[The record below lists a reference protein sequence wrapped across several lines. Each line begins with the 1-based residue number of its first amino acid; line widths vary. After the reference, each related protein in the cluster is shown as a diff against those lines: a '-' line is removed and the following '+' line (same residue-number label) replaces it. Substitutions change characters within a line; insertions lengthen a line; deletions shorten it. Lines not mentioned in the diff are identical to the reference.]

1 LKSLW
6 EKFEVI
12 EEIQSGEFAVVY
24 KARHRILDRIVL
36 LKVLHQRLLR
46 DPEVA
51 ERFKREAKIAASVEH
66 THIVR
71 VYDCGV
77 LDDRPYIAYEWVE
90 GENLYQ
96 YLKRQTTGKD
106 ADGLKKQVALSDTL
120 SIIASI
126 LKGLT
131 AIHSVGV
138 IHRDLKPENVMIDLN
153 GVVKLTDFSLSFS
166 GRMPRITQHGDLV
179 GTPSYIAP
187 EVIAGEKPTPAADIY
202 AAGLIAWE
210 LLTGV
215 NPFECEDIFQTLQK
229 VQEGRVPE
237 IEDLRPGLPK
247 GFLALIKEM
256 MARNPDQR
264 IESAEKAL
272 WKLVNLEEY
281 PKEITQRS
289 RSGIRAPSLPRV
301 KRKNSVLSFVPVLAF
316 FIIIIA
322 AVSIA
327 GWFWS
332 HQGMSLTSKRY
343 IGEINPGNLKQ
354 SEAVGKAL
362 PDSGEYSAS
371 GKDQERVVKTPE
383 SRQVPGSAEGD
394 NLSDDRSI
402 SSKEDNSAEGKKTA
416 KVETVKL
423 SPAGTANTENR
434 IPAQPDKAAAHG
446 PAYFDFTINPWARIY
461 IDGALKGESPLG
473 YIVKVDA
480 GEHRILLDNPYFP
493 LIDLTYAVSPN
504 DTLKVEVNLF
514 NHVGVLIFEIQPW
527 GYVKVDSVQVGVS
540 PLPKPIYLKPGEH
553 YVEVE
558 HPNFKSFDR
567 HLKVLPGDT
576 ISLVVDL
583 SQNK

>member
-1 LKSLW
+1 MKALLD
-6 EKFEVI
+6 KFEII
-12 EEIQSGEFAVVY
+12 EEIQSGEFAIVY

-106 ADGLKKQVALSDTL
+106 ADGLKKQVAFSDVL

-138 IHRDLKPENVMIDLN
+138 IHRDLKPENVMIDSS

-202 AAGLIAWE
+202 AVGLIAWE
-210 LLTGV
+210 LLTGI

-229 VQEGRVPE
+229 VQEGKLPE
-237 IEDLRPGLPK
+237 IEDLRPGLPP
-247 GFLALIKEM
+247 GFLELIEEM

-272 WKLVNLEEY
+272 WKLVNLDEY

-301 KRKNSVLSFVPVLAF
+301 KRKSSVLSFVPVLVF
-316 FIIIIA
+316 FIVIIA

-327 GWFWS
+327 GWFWT
-332 HQGMSLTSKRY
+332 HQGMSLSSKKH
-343 IGEINPGNLKQ
+343 IGEINPGTLKN
-354 SEAVGKAL
+354 SEAVRSIES
-362 PDSGEYSAS
+362 DSTTYSAP
-371 GKDQERVVKTPE
+371 GKNQKKDLTTAEKT
-383 SRQVPGSAEGD
+383 STPGSTLGD
-394 NLSDDRSI
+394 EPSDYQGK
-402 SSKEDNSAEGKKTA
+402 SSKENDSAGDKRAA
-416 KVETVKL
+416 KDVSVKPFP
-423 SPAGTANTENR
+423 SGAGTTDGR
-434 IPAQPDKAAAHG
+434 IPAPSDKVVTQG
-446 PAYFDFTINPWARIY
+446 PAFFDFTINPWARIY

-473 YIVKVDA
+473 YIVKVEA

-493 LIDLTYAVSPN
+493 LIDLTYSVTPN
-504 DTLKVEVNLF
+504 DTLKVNVNLF
-514 NHVGVLIFEIQPW
+514 NHVGVLIFEILPW

-567 HLKVLPGDT
+567 VLKVLPGDT